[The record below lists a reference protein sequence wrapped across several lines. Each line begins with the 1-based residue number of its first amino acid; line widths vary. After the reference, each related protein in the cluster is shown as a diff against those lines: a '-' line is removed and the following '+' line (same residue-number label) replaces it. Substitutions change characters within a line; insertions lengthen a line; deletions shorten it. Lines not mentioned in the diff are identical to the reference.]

1 MAAQLLEEDLTC
13 SICLGRYRDPVSLPC
28 GHSFC
33 TNCIQDSWRRC
44 EEKTCPQCR
53 QPFPEGPK
61 LGRNLALS
69 ALLQALPTTIPR
81 QEPGARR
88 SAHCPRHGRPLEFFC
103 HTEGLCVCSA
113 CTVHECRHHE
123 RALLDVER
131 RAREVQ
137 EGSSRRAETVHG
149 QGRGRGET
157 PVPIGTQRACA
168 PDCGTQPSLSS
179 EVEQSVKLGLAA
191 PFATLASIQ

>member
-13 SICLGRYRDPVSLPC
+13 SICLSRYRDPVSLPC

-33 TNCIQDSWRRC
+33 ANCIRDSWLSC
-44 EEKTCPQCR
+44 EKTCPECR
-53 QPFPEGPK
+53 QPFPEGFK

-69 ALLQALPTTIPR
+69 ALLQALPATIPR
-81 QEPGARR
+81 QEPDARHTAR
-88 SAHCPRHGRPLEFFC
+88 CPRHGRPLEFFC

-113 CTVHECRHHE
+113 CTVYECRHHA

-137 EGSSRRAETVHG
+137 EGPLG
-149 QGRGRGET
+149 GRGLFMARDG
-157 PVPIGTQRACA
+157 G
-168 PDCGTQPSLSS
+168 G
-179 EVEQSVKLGLAA
+179 G
-191 PFATLASIQ
+191 